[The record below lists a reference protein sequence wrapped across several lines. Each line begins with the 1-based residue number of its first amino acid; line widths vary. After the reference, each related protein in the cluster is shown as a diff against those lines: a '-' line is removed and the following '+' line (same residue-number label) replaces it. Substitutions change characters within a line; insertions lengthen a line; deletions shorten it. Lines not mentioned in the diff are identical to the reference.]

1 MRTDQKLV
9 KNTNVSELYIHIPFC
24 KSKCAYCDFYSLAGS
39 DALMDDYVAALCAQ
53 LDAFA
58 ERAAS
63 MTMSRHWSMSAGLK
77 KQRMLTLGA
86 RYWPGRVYSG
96 WWMSGAAQY
105 QEYNNLNKG
114 NNDTSE
120 GDRIGAS
127 FSAGYSY
134 MLTPWLNVEFGL
146 GFWGGYDK
154 FKVYDCS
161 TCGVIVDRGWR
172 AFLSPEDVIIALS
185 IIF

>member
-1 MRTDQKLV
+1 MANRLKLMTGV
-9 KNTNVSELYIHIPFC
+9 VAGLLAASVSGMAQDWAVSYNLGG
-24 KSKCAYCDFYSLAGS
+24 LADSGLLNAS
-39 DALMDDYVAALCAQ
+39 
-53 LDAFA
+53 
-58 ERAAS
+58 AS